1 MLPLLDDG
9 GQLTDSLALLAK
21 NVLGAGSLDDDLGLQ
36 GGDTDL
42 DTGIAVLAELTSE
55 QLYR

>member
-21 NVLGAGSLDDDLGLQ
+21 NVLGAGGLDNDLGLE

-42 DTGIAVLAELTSE
+42 HASIAILAELTSE